1 MKKDLSYYLSLEY
14 PIHIRPIPKEKGGGY
29 EASISQLGKYTVV
42 GDGDTV
48 EEALKNLEKT
58 KKEYF
63 KKFFKEGLS
72 IPEPAP
78 DEEDYSGKLLLRIPP
93 YLHMVLSEQA
103 NNYGIS
109 LNQHINALLAMS
121 SPVKEMKILV
131 DQICNLWQSVVHYEL
146 SDKKSIFSWTYQAGT
161 HRGERGEIISLPMA
175 S

>member
-1 MKKDLSYYLSLEY
+1 MKKDLSYYLGLEY
-14 PIHIRPIPKEKGGGY
+14 PIHVRPIPKEKGGGY
-29 EASISQLGKYTVV
+29 EASIPQLGRYTIV
-42 GDGDTV
+42 GDGDTI
-48 EEALKNLEKT
+48 EGALKNLEKT

-63 KKFFKEGLS
+63 KKFFKEGSS

-78 DEEDYSGKLLLRIPP
+78 DEEDFSGKLLLRIPP
-93 YLHMVLSEQA
+93 YLHMVLTEQA

-131 DQICNLWQSVVHYEL
+131 EQMCNLWQSTVHYEL
-146 SDKKSIFSWTYQAGT
+146 SNKKSDFSWTYQAGT
-161 HRGERGEIISLPMA
+161 YRGEKGDIINLPKA